1 MNSLGNGMRFE
12 WLTNIIGSSNGKGRN
27 VEAVRTKISC
37 LCCTTN
43 DRLEYRREGL
53 PLCDS
58 DWSTVSLYR
67 LEIRKRTGCSQNNSY
82 VRSLITE
89 DCSNVTRL
97 FFLFSSKTRTVP
109 KKRRAIRHPDIDA
122 PLFLANRLFCTFN
135 KRHFAT
141 RFFFSL
147 ALLIHIH
154 GSV

>member
-1 MNSLGNGMRFE
+1 MIGVRL
-12 WLTNIIGSSNGKGRN
+12 NIIGFSNGKGRN
-27 VEAVRTKISC
+27 FEAVRTKISC

-109 KKRRAIRHPDIDA
+109 KKRRAILISMRLYFSQIDCFV
-122 PLFLANRLFCTFN
+122 PLISGILQRASSS
-135 KRHFAT
+135 H
-141 RFFFSL
+141 
-147 ALLIHIH
+147 
-154 GSV
+154 